1 MLFINLNLYNKFNEY
16 EYNNINIYLLNWLYN
31 KIYIKRKII
40 KFGGDSFLK
49 KITFIMI
56 IITIA
61 LFCGIS
67 TFSSPLLAN
76 TEINGEENREKYLNI
91 ITVNKPQYDMV
102 KSIIKEKHN
111 LQYMIKDEKDIN
123 EFKYTNEVIKNV
135 SNMDLF
141 IYTGAN
147 FEPWANSFIN
157 ELQKGNIGIIN
168 LSRGIRILN
177 YDYNGINKENP
188 YYFQSIG
195 EYKIALYNIKTAIQD
210 RDPQNRDY
218 YEKNYNEAIEA
229 LDKRIEGY
237 KEGISS
243 LKDYT
248 FITLNNNFD
257 YLAKYLNLNIKQLD
271 NRELSEFIKINELD
285 PERVIVIQD
294 GEEKSN
300 IELSQYLTVDLWKYY
315 GDMSFDDLIIYNIEE
330 LIKAVDYKN
339 SVLTKKVE

>member
-1 MLFINLNLYNKFNEY
+1 M
-16 EYNNINIYLLNWLYN
+16 
-31 KIYIKRKII
+31 
-40 KFGGDSFLK
+40 K

-56 IITIA
+56 MITIS
-61 LFCGIS
+61 LFCGMS
-67 TFSSPLLAN
+67 AFTSPLLAN
-76 TEINGEENREKYLNI
+76 TEINGDETREKYLNI

-147 FEPWANSFIN
+147 FEPWTNSFIN
-157 ELQKGNIGIIN
+157 ELKKGNIGIIN

-177 YDYNGINKENP
+177 YDSNGINKENP
-188 YYFQSIG
+188 YYFEGIS
-195 EYKIALYNIKTAIQD
+195 EYKIALYNVKTAIQD

-218 YEKNYNEAIEA
+218 YEKNYNEAIKS
-229 LDKRIEGY
+229 LDERIAKYE
-237 KEGISS
+237 EGINS
-243 LKDYT
+243 LNDYT

-257 YLAKYLNLNIKQLD
+257 YLIKYLNLNTLQLD
-271 NRELSEFIKINELD
+271 NHEISEFIKINSLD
-285 PERVIVIQD
+285 PDKVIVIED
-294 GEEKSN
+294 GEENSN
-300 IELSQYLTVDLWKYY
+300 IDLSQYLTVDLWKYY

-339 SVLTKKVE
+339 SVLPKTE